1 MCGSH
6 WYTFGTADMPLR
18 FEVQHRD
25 PHTRARAG
33 LIATPHGTIET
44 PVFMPVGTRGTLK
57 SLTPAEARDHGA
69 QIILGNTYHLYLQPG
84 HELIARMGGLHRFMG
99 WDGPILTDSGGF
111 QVFSLVYGGIADEVK
126 GRRPTQQAQPGMV
139 RVTEDAVIFK
149 SYIDGSQHIFTPER
163 SIEIQKGIGADII
176 LCFDELPPF
185 RAGYDYTAR
194 SMERTHR
201 WAARCLAFHQ
211 QTLGGHGG
219 TALQMPIH
227 MYGGSSVSAAVSAHA
242 LPFTPPNP
250 DQSLFGIVHGG
261 VFPDLRR
268 ASAEY
273 IGGLP
278 FDGLCIGGSLGGDK
292 QQMREVVD
300 MTVPHMPDH
309 LPRHLLG
316 IGDVDDLIECVARG
330 IDMFDCVSPTRL
342 GRHGAA
348 LVRGRS
354 AEPTA
359 KAGER
364 RWKLNVLNAA
374 LREDPGPL
382 EPNCPCYTCAN
393 FSRAYI
399 HHLFRSRE
407 LLGIRL
413 VSLHN
418 VAFLLDLMR
427 QIRESIREGRF
438 AELRAE
444 WLGTSAQS

>member
-1 MCGSH
+1 
-6 WYTFGTADMPLR
+6 MPLT
-18 FEVQHRD
+18 FEIQHRD
-25 PHTRARAG
+25 PLSRARTG
-33 LIATPHGTIET
+33 LITTAHGTIET

-57 SLTPAEARDHGA
+57 SLTPDEARDHGA

-84 HELIARMGGLHRFMG
+84 HELIARLGGLHRFMG

-111 QVFSLVYGGIADEVK
+111 QVFSLVYGGIADEIK

-139 RVTEDAVIFK
+139 KVTEDAVIFK
-149 SYIDGSQHIFTPER
+149 SYIDGSRHIFTPER

-185 RAGYDYTAR
+185 HAGYDYTAR

-201 WAARCLAFHQ
+201 WATRCLVYHQ
-211 QTLGGHGG
+211 QTLELHNRRPTTDDRP
-219 TALQMPIH
+219 TAGDRSLMS
-227 MYGGSSVSAAVSAHA
+227 GA
-242 LPFTPPNP
+242 LEPQLPSPNSHPPTPNA
-250 DQSLFGIVHGG
+250 DQSLFGIIHGG
-261 VFPDLRR
+261 VFPELRR

-278 FDGLCIGGSLGGDK
+278 FNGLCIGGSLGGDK

-342 GRHGAA
+342 GRHGTA
-348 LVRGRS
+348 LVRDS
-354 AEPTA
+354 A
-359 KAGER
+359 R

-382 EPNCPCYTCAN
+382 DANCACYTCAN

-427 QIRESIREGRF
+427 QIRTSIREGRF
-438 AELRAE
+438 ADLRAE
-444 WLGTSAQS
+444 WLGL

>member
-1 MCGSH
+1 
-6 WYTFGTADMPLR
+6 
-18 FEVQHRD
+18 
-25 PHTRARAG
+25 
-33 LIATPHGTIET
+33 
-44 PVFMPVGTRGTLK
+44 
-57 SLTPAEARDHGA
+57 
-69 QIILGNTYHLYLQPG
+69 
-84 HELIARMGGLHRFMG
+84 
-99 WDGPILTDSGGF
+99 
-111 QVFSLVYGGIADEVK
+111 
-126 GRRPTQQAQPGMV
+126 
-139 RVTEDAVIFK
+139 
-149 SYIDGSQHIFTPER
+149 
-163 SIEIQKGIGADII
+163 
-176 LCFDELPPF
+176 
-185 RAGYDYTAR
+185 
-194 SMERTHR
+194 
-201 WAARCLAFHQ
+201 
-211 QTLGGHGG
+211 
-219 TALQMPIH
+219 
-227 MYGGSSVSAAVSAHA
+227 MYGGSSVSA
-242 LPFTPPNP
+242 LPGIAIPNP
-250 DQSLFGIVHGG
+250 DQALFGIVHGG

-273 IGGLP
+273 IGSLP
-278 FDGLCIGGSLGGDK
+278 FDGLCIGGSLGSDK
-292 QQMREVVD
+292 QQIREVVE

-348 LVRGRS
+348 LVRDRS

-359 KAGER
+359 QPGER

-382 EPNCPCYTCAN
+382 DPNCACYTCAN

-427 QIRESIREGRF
+427 QIRASIQAGHF

-444 WLGTSAQS
+444 WLGG

>member
-1 MCGSH
+1 
-6 WYTFGTADMPLR
+6 MPLR
-18 FEVQHRD
+18 FEIQSRD
-25 PHTRARAG
+25 SQTRARAG
-33 LIATPHGTIET
+33 LITTSHGPIET
-44 PVFMPVGTRGTLK
+44 PVFMPVGTRGTVK
-57 SLTPAEARDHGA
+57 SLTPQELKDHGA

-84 HELIARMGGLHRFMG
+84 HGLIARMGGLHRFMG

-126 GRRPTQQAQPGMV
+126 GRRPAHPQTKPGMV
-139 RVTEDAVIFK
+139 KVTEDAVIFS
-149 SYIDGSQHIFTPER
+149 SYIDGSKHVFTPER

-194 SMERTHR
+194 SLERTHR
-201 WAARCLAFHQ
+201 WEARCLAYHQ
-211 QTLGGHGG
+211 QTLELSNREPTNDERRTTNDEGLTTDDIQHVIRN
-219 TALQMPIH
+219 TQQDSQFLILNSQ
-227 MYGGSSVSAAVSAHA
+227 
-242 LPFTPPNP
+242 FPNP

-261 VFPDLRR
+261 VFADLRR

-273 IGGLP
+273 LRELP
-278 FDGLCIGGSLGGDK
+278 FDGLCIGGSLGKDK
-292 QQMREVVD
+292 QQIAEVVD
-300 MTVPHMPDH
+300 MTVPHMPDR

-316 IGDVDDLIECVARG
+316 IGDVDDLFEGVARG

-348 LVRGRS
+348 LVRDP
-354 AEPTA
+354 A
-359 KAGER
+359 R
-364 RWKLNVLNAA
+364 RWKLNILNAG
-374 LREDPGPL
+374 LREDDGPL
-382 EPNCPCYTCAN
+382 EAACACYTCSR

-399 HHLFRSRE
+399 HHLFRSQE

-427 QIRESIREGRF
+427 QIRESIVAGRF
-438 AELRAE
+438 AELRAD
-444 WLGTSAQS
+444 WLAAPAKMSD

>member
-1 MCGSH
+1 
-6 WYTFGTADMPLR
+6 
-18 FEVQHRD
+18 V
-25 PHTRARAG
+25 
-33 LIATPHGTIET
+33 
-44 PVFMPVGTRGTLK
+44 
-57 SLTPAEARDHGA
+57 
-69 QIILGNTYHLYLQPG
+69 
-84 HELIARMGGLHRFMG
+84 
-99 WDGPILTDSGGF
+99 
-111 QVFSLVYGGIADEVK
+111 
-126 GRRPTQQAQPGMV
+126 QPGMV
-139 RVTEDAVIFK
+139 KVTEDAVIFK
-149 SYIDGSQHIFTPER
+149 SYIDGSRHIFTPER

-185 RAGYDYTAR
+185 HAGYDYTAR

-201 WAARCLAFHQ
+201 WAARCLAYHQ
-211 QTLGGHGG
+211 QTLEQQHRPPTTDHRLLMPVAREPG
-219 TALQMPIH
+219 TP
-227 MYGGSSVSAAVSAHA
+227 
-242 LPFTPPNP
+242 TPNP
-250 DQSLFGIVHGG
+250 QPPTPNSNQSLFGIIHGG
-261 VFPDLRR
+261 VFPELRR

-330 IDMFDCVSPTRL
+330 IDMFDCVNPTRL

-348 LVRGRS
+348 LVS
-354 AEPTA
+354 DPTSSPGQA
-359 KAGER
+359 RPR
-364 RWKLNVLNAA
+364 RWKLNILNAT

-382 EPNCPCYTCAN
+382 DASCTCYTCAN

-413 VSLHN
+413 ISLHN

-427 QIRESIREGRF
+427 QIRVSIREGRF

-444 WLGTSAQS
+444 WLGV